1 MTAEWKPDLRVS
13 AAEEQAS
20 AQCGHFVLQ
29 LLANAL
35 RTQEKVTIAISGGH
49 SPKGMFA
56 AMARAEFEWSNVH
69 IFWVDERC
77 VPPDDDL
84 SNFKMADETLLT
96 PARISKYNVHRV
108 HGEMKPEDAAARYVG
123 DVREFFGLVDGALP
137 VFDVIHRGMGA
148 DAHTASLFPGE
159 PLIGDRTGIAAS
171 VYSKPAHNYRVTLL
185 PGVLLA
191 AKRTVILAAGA
202 DKAGPLKDV
211 LEGPEDPFR
220 YPCQIATR
228 GSNSAAWFVDRAA
241 VGHM

>member
-1 MTAEWKPDLRVS
+1 MSAEWKPDLRVW
-13 AAEEQAS
+13 ATEQQAS
-20 AQCGHFVLQ
+20 EQCGRFVLQ
-29 LLANAL
+29 LLANAQ
-35 RTQEKVTIAISGGH
+35 RTQETATIAISGGH
-49 SPKGMFA
+49 TPKRMFA
-56 AMARAEFEWSNVH
+56 VMAQAEFDWSNVH

-108 HGEMKPEDAAARYVG
+108 HGELKPEEAAALYVEEI
-123 DVREFFGLVDGALP
+123 REFFGLADGALP
-137 VFDVIHRGMGA
+137 AFDVIHRGMGA

-191 AKRTVILAAGA
+191 AKRTVILAAGP
-202 DKAGPLKDV
+202 DKASPLKDV

-228 GSNSAAWFVDRAA
+228 GSNSAVWFVDRAA